1 MRLVYTILI
10 AILLL
15 PLAYAADL
23 NITSTAITTA
33 TVGTQYTY
41 QLTASQP
48 NVTYSLLNGPGGM
61 TLSSSG
67 LVNFLPSSTG
77 SHSVILKANNG
88 TNEVTQSYTLIIS
101 QNSALSFT
109 TSLIG
114 GPKQKRSN
122 PSANDEARK
131 NLYTDA
137 RFILKNTGT
146 EKIRNITFSSTAIAK
161 YNVTFLNVPDSLDPN
176 TEVTITMKARVPE
189 DLSGYFPDRSE
200 QSEPIGEI
208 IATGKINNVTI
219 TTIQPA
225 KIQAE
230 NLLVI
235 RDVHIN
241 TNGKSVRV
249 NENDRVND
257 LRARDQLELEVDV
270 ENLFST
276 NDNEDLDIQD
286 VNIDIDTTT
295 KEFDIDTKIEL
306 GDIRS
311 NTVETGNMVF
321 YVEDDASDGTY
332 KVTLT
337 AVGKDENGAEY
348 GDTIYFALEIV
359 KKQYEISVEK
369 MTMNPVKLTCATK
382 QATLAIQIRNTG
394 KTNEERGAIEVTNK
408 EANFAQKISPIK
420 LTKDDVIDEKFIIPL
435 KPGKNNFQIYTYY
448 DYDKVSNSDI
458 FIADVPDCT
467 KIMDIGKDAKLT
479 ETKPTENEETSANTP
494 TEATNEQEEETQ
506 EIAPIIVPETKEE
519 AKWPYVLLGMA
530 VIAALS
536 VVGVLFWIVLKE

>member
-1 MRLVYTILI
+1 MAL
-10 AILLL
+10 LLL

-23 NITSTAITTA
+23 RITSTAITTA

-48 NVTYSLLNGPGGM
+48 NVTYSLLNGPGRM

-77 SHSVILKANNG
+77 SNSVIIRVDNG
-88 TNEVTQSYTLIIS
+88 TQTADQSYTLTVS
-101 QNSALSFT
+101 QNSALGFT
-109 TSLIG
+109 VPLIG

-122 PSANDEARK
+122 PGANDEARK
-131 NLYTDA
+131 NVYTDA
-137 RFILKNTGT
+137 RFILKNTGN
-146 EKIRNITFSSTAIAK
+146 EKITNITFSNTATVK
-161 YNVTFLNVPDSLDPN
+161 YNITFLNVPDSLDPN
-176 TEVTITMKARVPE
+176 TEITITMKVRVPE
-189 DLSGYFPDRSE
+189 DLSGYFPDRNE

-219 TTIQPA
+219 TTRQPA

-230 NLLVI
+230 NLLTI

-241 TNGKSVRV
+241 TKGKSIRV
-249 NENDRVND
+249 NENERVEN
-257 LRARDQLELEVDV
+257 LRARDQVELEVDV

-276 NDNEDLDIQD
+276 NNNEDLDIQD

-295 KEFDIDTKIEL
+295 KEFNIDNKIEL
-306 GDIRS
+306 GDITS
-311 NTVETGNMVF
+311 NSVETGNKVF
-321 YVEDDASDGTY
+321 YVEDDANDGTY
-332 KVTLT
+332 KVTLIAT
-337 AVGKDENGAEY
+337 GRDENGAEY

-369 MTMNPVKLTCATK
+369 MTMVPAKPTCSTK
-382 QATLAIQIRNTG
+382 QATLTIQLRNTG
-394 KTNEERGAIEVTNK
+394 KTNEERGAIEVSNK

-420 LTKDDVIDEKFIIPL
+420 LTKDDTTNEKFIIPL

-467 KIMDIGKDAKLT
+467 KITDIGKT
-479 ETKPTENEETSANTP
+479 ETKTTETKTTENTETTTETSADMQ
-494 TEATNEQEEETQ
+494 TEATNEQTGENLEAQ
-506 EIAPIIVPETKEE
+506 EIAPIAMPETKEE
-519 AKWPYVLLGMA
+519 TKWPYVLLGVS
-530 VIAALS
+530 VIAALG